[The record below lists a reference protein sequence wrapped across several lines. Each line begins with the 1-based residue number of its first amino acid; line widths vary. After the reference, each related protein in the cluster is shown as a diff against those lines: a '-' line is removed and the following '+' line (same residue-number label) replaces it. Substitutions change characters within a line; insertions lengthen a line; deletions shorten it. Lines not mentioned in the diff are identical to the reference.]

1 MQLLLLLLLDLYPV
15 KMNTSQ
21 NPPSLLF
28 CESGCTLTSCTS
40 HSKGSKW
47 TSKKGEGVKKK
58 TKNSM
63 QGIYVSCANS
73 VTQQSPTA

>member
-1 MQLLLLLLLDLYPV
+1 MQVLLLLLLDLYPV

-28 CESGCTLTSCTS
+28 CERGCTLTSVRRIQ
-40 HSKGSKW
+40 
-47 TSKKGEGVKKK
+47 EGVEMDFQIKGREEKK

-63 QGIYVSCANS
+63 QGNNVSFANS